1 MKSILNTE
9 EGFTLLEA
17 LIALMLS
24 SLIIVLLTGGILQT
38 RKMNEVLISDAQNLE
53 ESSIKILNDRQIE
66 FHLFLNQFEM
76 YLQGSINPNVSKN
89 FVEIQEWDE
98 PSKKYE
104 RVRYH
109 IPFTNTRNFTRVKN
123 GGNHRMLT
131 EMKTISLER
140 NGGWLNV
147 EVTFLNLE
155 KYTGRIW
162 VESWLEKETE
172 NKEEVGTD

>member
-1 MKSILNTE
+1 MKSNLNTE

-24 SLIIVLLTGGILQT
+24 SLIVVLLSGGILQI
-38 RKMNEVLISDAQNLE
+38 RKMNEVLVSDAQSLE
-53 ESSIKILNDRQIE
+53 ESSIKVLNDRQME
-66 FHLFLNQFEM
+66 FHLFLNQLEL
-76 YLQGSINPNVSKN
+76 YLQETINPNVGKN
-89 FVEIQEWDE
+89 FIELQEWDE

-131 EMKTISLER
+131 EMKTISLNR
-140 NGGWLNV
+140 SGGWLSI
-147 EVTFLNLE
+147 EVIFLNSE
-155 KYTGRIW
+155 KYAGRIW
-162 VESWLEKETE
+162 VETWLEKEIE
-172 NKEEVGTD
+172 NKEEARTD